1 MNEFRFGQII
11 KSKAGRDKN
20 KLFIIIDI
28 KDEYLY
34 VVDGNLRRIENPKK
48 KKKKHIQPMHI
59 VIDSI
64 EDKIIN
70 DKKLTNA
77 DIRKELIIYQND
89 PN

>member
-11 KSKAGRDKN
+11 RSKAGRDKN

-34 VVDGNLRRIENPKK
+34 VVDGTLRRIENPKK

-89 PN
+89 PD